1 MLNVKIYT
9 EQVLFLLKKWVNI
22 ILSDI
27 TVKNEQDTDTMS
39 D

>member
-9 EQVLFLLKKWVNI
+9 EQVLFLLKKWANI